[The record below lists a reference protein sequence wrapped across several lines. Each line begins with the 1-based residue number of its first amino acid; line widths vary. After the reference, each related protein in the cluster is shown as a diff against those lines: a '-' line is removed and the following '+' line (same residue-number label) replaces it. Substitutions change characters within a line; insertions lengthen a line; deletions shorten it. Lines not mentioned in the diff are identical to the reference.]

1 MSNVNEELNERPSH
15 IQLECFH
22 TYWKYFSI
30 YMKWFSICRSKQN
43 NDCLFLFY
51 CSLEIQVVFN
61 AFNLFWGLFPPFHL
75 ITRQTRRFLWAF
87 SVQVCLT
94 SLCLSLSVLLSISH
108 FYPFPN
114 TTIPSSTKQS
124 TMTPVPFA
132 FKTKRRIVFHVK
144 IINAHS
150 HTHQPTREKNNL
162 QKCEYISLTSYF
174 SLSFFHHDIQVH
186 V

>member
-94 SLCLSLSVLLSISH
+94 SLCLSVCLCLSYSLFHI
-108 FYPFPN
+108 F
-114 TTIPSSTKQS
+114 IPSQIPQYQAQPNSLQWHQS
-124 TMTPVPFA
+124 RLLL
-132 FKTKRRIVFHVK
+132 KRRDV
-144 IINAHS
+144 S
-150 HTHQPTREKNNL
+150 
-162 QKCEYISLTSYF
+162 CSM
-174 SLSFFHHDIQVH
+174 
-186 V
+186 